1 MILEIEPTGIC
12 NAQCPFCSRFTFDRD
27 NLELYNKAEILSK
40 EILDVD
46 AFDNLCRSLNEPH
59 IEFDFQGSYG
69 DPMAHPNILELV
81 KIACS
86 VEDAIVEVKTNGSLK
101 GEKVYKELAKYLNT
115 KKRKVYFSVD
125 AFGKRNAIYR
135 RGTNWEKI
143 VENMNAFSEGG
154 GKGAIKAV
162 FFEQNMDDYRK
173 LERLTRRLGFVSF
186 FVHPNRVQER
196 KERDLI
202 FKIPK
207 DYKLKDYVDM
217 PSDYVQHFKHYK
229 TVKCRHIDEEYYFIG
244 SDSKVYPCCDLWGD
258 MVEED
263 PRVRRLSQIVTSS
276 KSNEISLKHHSF
288 YDIIQGDRFKKLDNT
303 IKNKPNLLCKKN
315 CGDKSDKMDAIFK
328 VTANT

>member
-27 NLELYNKAEILSK
+27 NLEIYNRAEILSK

-46 AFDNLCRSLNEPH
+46 AFDNLCRSLNEPYIH
-59 IEFDFQGSYG
+59 FDFQGSYG

-86 VEDAIVEVKTNGSLK
+86 VEDARVEVKTNGSLK
-101 GEKVYKELAKYLNT
+101 GETVYKELAKYLNT